1 MIFDYIDDDNFLLYA
16 ARYYDSSQC
25 HDTEEFLED
34 INRFKYIKKLITRY
48 IETGELKE
56 RLILNHL
63 IVLNNVF
70 GPEHTSKMIYL
81 KMKDQMQYM
90 KPFLVLLNIMP
101 DKLSGI
107 TKKKKTIMTDE
118 IQMDMNIVNILRKI

>member
-16 ARYYDSSQC
+16 ARYYDSTQC
-25 HDTEEFLED
+25 HDTEEFFED

-70 GPEHTSKMIYL
+70 GPEHTAKMLCL
-81 KMKDQMQYM
+81 KMPDQMKFI
-90 KPFLVLLNIMP
+90 KPFLVLLDIMP
-101 DKLSGI
+101 DKITGI
-107 TKKKKTIMTDE
+107 TKKKKTVITDE
-118 IQMDMNIVNILRKI
+118 IPMDQNIVMILRKI